1 MAGTRVRIQPE
12 NLDQVL
18 DKFTRLAA
26 APAERTLYS
35 DIGEY
40 LDLATR
46 ERFELEMAP
55 DGTPW
60 EALDPEYQARKKR
73 RADQILVL
81 DAYLRDQMSYTAQ
94 AGSVDFGSSRI
105 YAATHHYGDPD
116 RGIPERPILG
126 LSEDD
131 ETHILKLAQEHLEDA
146 IGSGA

>member
-1 MAGTRVRIQPE
+1 MAGTSVRIEAE
-12 NLDQVL
+12 NLDRVL
-18 DKFTRLAA
+18 DAFTRLAG
-26 APAERTLYS
+26 APAERTLYA

-46 ERFELEMAP
+46 ERFELEVAP

-60 EALDPEYQARKKR
+60 EALDPEYQARKKK

-81 DAYLRDQMSYTAQ
+81 DTYLRDQMSYDAQ
-94 AGSVDFGSSRI
+94 PGSVDFGSSRI

-126 LSEDD
+126 ISDDD
-131 ETHILKLAQEHLEDA
+131 ETHILKLAREHLEDA
-146 IGSGA
+146 IGPSA